1 VGGQFL
7 AITLKGHIIVVSY
20 ILMQCH
26 DIKIAQHIL
35 LANNNIFINGRVSFE
50 KWVKVCNSRHIYIIY
65 IQIFLFFYGSDNIYS
80 NWSNYLWHIAARCVQ
95 SRDEEWRKM
104 GVLIYWY

>member
-1 VGGQFL
+1 MIAIKIIKFLTNKLKTNCYDSKVGGQFM

-65 IQIFLFFYGSDNIYS
+65 IQIFLFFDGSDNIYS
-80 NWSNYLWHIAARCVQ
+80 N
-95 SRDEEWRKM
+95 
-104 GVLIYWY
+104 